1 MCRRSPLSPDHSENS
16 LNPLQLKAAI
26 TAMPKLTEKKRTM
39 DMHMNIATGL
49 LQEIKAR
56 EIDTFFA
63 AEDNILKQVGS
74 RISSHATYL
83 FADKGTST

>member
-26 TAMPKLTEKKRTM
+26 TAMKRTM